1 MTRCSPHTQDTA
13 GWDTCSQIVTGQGVQ
28 TLVGCGGKRLGEES
42 EKASWVGGHM
52 SVRSRGKSQNPV
64 EGVAQAQE
72 GRGERAWL
80 DGADTGLC
88 S

>member
-1 MTRCSPHTQDTA
+1 M
-13 GWDTCSQIVTGQGVQ
+13 
-28 TLVGCGGKRLGEES
+28 VGCGGKRLGEES

-72 GRGERAWL
+72 GRGERAQN
-80 DGADTGLC
+80 GQGRGPVCRVQGRGGGSQEPAAV
-88 S
+88 SRS

>member
-1 MTRCSPHTQDTA
+1 M
-13 GWDTCSQIVTGQGVQ
+13 
-28 TLVGCGGKRLGEES
+28 VGCGGKQLGEES
-42 EKASWVGGHM
+42 EKASWRGGVRHM
-52 SVRSRGKSQNPV
+52 NIRSRGKSQNTV

>member
-1 MTRCSPHTQDTA
+1 MQSPYA
-13 GWDTCSQIVTGQGVQ
+13 GYCWLGHIQPDCYWIGGTDFGGLWRQATG
-28 TLVGCGGKRLGEES
+28 GGIREGFLEE
-42 EKASWVGGHM
+42 GGGRHM
-52 SVRSRGKSQNPV
+52 NIRSRGKSQNTV